1 MEILPELDKTAEFF
15 RNRNKKDDK
24 ETMELIKD
32 IYNEMIKDDSS
43 DEFQYDLTL
52 VLMNILLGNFL
63 KKEDLK

>member
-32 IYNEMIKDDSS
+32 IYMMI
-43 DEFQYDLTL
+43 
-52 VLMNILLGNFL
+52 VVMNFNMI
-63 KKEDLK
+63 